1 MKKYSLQIYKSSGES
16 TDIELRKYQ
25 YNGSFMGERNITAS
39 ISSPIKIDWA
49 VGDYVVFRNEIFRLR
64 YVPPVKKQARRGT
77 YGEGYIYDGIVF
89 SSIISQLMDVQFL
102 DYVSNDNKAH
112 YTGLSDFAFYVS
124 NNSLTEFASRIRAN
138 IERVYGTGSWDVIVA
153 NKGVVVKDGDGNII
167 VEGTSFEF
175 DDQSISITSGTS
187 IYNAICLI
195 NTQLELNFLIRVI
208 NGRNTIILGGSSIA
222 TAESLGYGK
231 GRGLKS
237 IQQSHNNNE
246 QIVTR
251 LHAYGSSRNLP
262 YRYYNKKYNDKDKY
276 PKMFDSNGNYLLES
290 RYINKLMLPYRC
302 WVQNSNLWDAFIQSS
317 LVDVIGVKE
326 GEVTFDGSDKDWD
339 EIYPSLEN
347 QSVNDWEVGMTMY
360 DSGYREYSETMQT
373 RFLFYTRHMTSYG
386 GIVENIK
393 KIFSLN
399 TQKAED
405 KEQAK
410 GILEDCKWAVTP
422 GKESYY
428 EEAMNVIDEVWDGKS
443 WDYEYNYAVNK
454 THKLTSTE
462 KSNIKKHTY
471 NSEGRLDKFPNGVDI
486 NDNGVSSDGSY
497 TDGSTD
503 TSGNVMNTTF
513 EIVIPQLGFDIE
525 DWVAQDGSKATVSVK
540 TGMCSGREFPI
551 NSCVAVDVNDYSK
564 GWKLNLDRH
573 QDMEV
578 NMIFPN
584 SVYKLSAGDEYVLTG
599 IYMPDTYVE
608 SAENRLYEQAVKYLA
623 DIDHTK
629 YTYNLDVDSK
639 WMYEHEKVANL
650 LYEGCSIVFNDFDNG
665 DTMEGVG
672 DLNIGE
678 VSVIATQVT
687 ISFNEESLPKY
698 TITLSDDKHTAVN
711 LQEMISASVKSN
723 TVAYSNS
730 ISLLERKINDKL
742 SKTEQDVALELIT
755 FLKGIKTA
763 GIENDGVNITK
774 GLTELYDVI
783 RSNGFKNSM
792 TAGKGWQIDANGNA
806 QVESIEVRSYMR
818 VLELVMNRLSAEES
832 EFVFTESGTVET
844 ATLNE
849 DGSYT
854 LVMRKKTD
862 KDITAFQE
870 GDVLKGVVNNLAE
883 QGAVGVKYYTSW
895 VLVEEVDQAINSIKV
910 SVYEDEDT
918 PAKKNFPPCD
928 LMVLHRWGN
937 ADETKKE
944 RQSCW
949 YISSIEKRIVMLDGV
964 TKPII
969 GEKNYDSFYGLP
981 FDMNTFMGYSLNANQ
996 PYLYVRGALLQ
1007 DVCFID
1013 YKGQIVKQERYRGV
1027 WSKEV
1032 AESDDPYIVKETTF
1046 DTVYHKNAKWQCTS
1060 TTATTEE
1067 PSTATTDWIRLT
1079 EETTG
1084 SDGKSAAKAYVTSND
1099 IAIPTDADGVVSED
1113 FSIGNTFTLMVDGK
1127 KCTDLKVTMN
1137 DSLPSETPFSVNLNS
1152 LWVTISSSKGK
1163 QFGSLARTLH
1173 FTVTGTLDGDTY
1185 TDIVTILVRPNKK
1198 GEKGEDGKNLTKVS
1212 NFYKW
1217 GASGTEAPSG
1227 EYTKDAIPEH
1237 VEGLDYLWNYEECYN
1252 DAGETI
1258 STSEKTCI
1266 GNFAR
1271 GIESITEY
1279 YQIGT
1284 EEKPTNP
1291 IKLDGNNTPNTSG
1304 WQTTMPSLTAEKRY
1318 LWNQEVVKFTD
1329 GTYSVSEVHLA
1340 GAQGESIT
1348 IEQKLVYYAIS
1359 ASGTRTPP
1367 DDWFDDTVKEPTE
1380 EKPYLWTCVSVRY
1393 SDTTVVKYYTV
1404 ARRGQKGDPGKDGRN
1419 LTKVVNYYKWGN
1431 SGTEVPIGEYTKD
1444 AIPQHTDGLDY
1455 LWNYE
1460 ECYSHVDNTDVLI
1473 SQSGKTCIGYFPKDG
1488 IPGKEGKGIVSI
1500 TEYYQIGTEKKPTK
1514 GITVNSDNVLDTT
1527 GWKTTMDSTTNENR
1541 FVWNQ
1546 EVILFTDGK
1555 YSISAIHLAGAQG
1568 ADGIDGADGA
1578 LPNLFGYDTKV
1589 ECLVGHHNVVHTK
1602 TGFALVLDSISDDDT
1617 SSDRYCLLRI
1627 KNITAGEGTYS
1638 ISGYIT
1644 HGRGGKFE
1652 FDCGDVT
1659 PQTMYLTANK
1669 RTRFEKKFVLPKNS
1683 YKHVDFEFF
1692 AGGYIVNIEELK
1704 IERTDNVVSECTP
1717 FVTLAHDSITQ
1728 KQNILLDTNFMKTSD
1743 RTIWSVFNGDIVENA
1758 YNGLSA
1764 FHYKDSRSASVTT
1777 AVEILSQKFVGKLK
1791 PSTWYT
1797 LSMFTKVKGKVILY
1811 IGSNVTRNWNQTG
1824 KNKGVDAV
1832 LCDEYIASM
1841 SDRTNTHQLEEST
1854 EYKRHSITFFTA
1866 PDLTN
1871 ADERM
1876 YFYVWAQAEIY
1887 VTMLKLEE
1895 CEKPTDWQ
1903 LNEADRKGEKGDN
1916 GKTGKPLAGPTMW
1929 DSSVW
1934 YMSGKGDNEA
1944 YQSIVINP
1952 KSPKQMYLCGFSHSG
1967 KEPSSTTST
1976 SSVDTCTK
1984 NQPWV
1989 QVPYQDFVATKV
2001 LFAERGKIENLDITN
2016 ATIQGTITDMA
2027 VKTKVEWD
2035 AITNALVPNADKG
2048 LTEYE
2053 RNFQIVDPSKAGSY
2067 FIPTID
2073 PTSSDNSATVYD
2085 RGPQIVFLPTY
2096 NPSTD
2101 YDIITSKITTSN
2113 TGKKRYNIPK
2123 YQTAGTH
2130 IRITKGGAP
2139 RQYLRWAYLEDA
2151 EYDRRWTSGN
2161 DSNRQTIRDIYN
2173 LGTLICA
2180 DHKIFKVTDGY
2191 DTHGHDIQGAWY
2203 YGNSDYK
2210 HGRFS
2215 INGTVARML
2224 WLMPG
2229 QTVELVSQI
2238 EEIYN
2243 KKCLVWSVVN
2253 SSDFTAVNV
2262 NADLYNRSD
2271 TYEPIKFHGE
2281 SSILD
2286 PANAG
2291 GSGIWEDC
2299 FMAHRKIDNLLLG
2312 GETKELP
2319 RLFINRNGSIY
2330 DNGNPMADFY
2340 IP

>member
-1 MKKYSLQIYKSSGES
+1 MVREYSKALISSYMKIYDAKKIEIADVPVTKNAKHEQELMKSDYIRLEWSQEEYMPLPVGAYIEHEDVKYSLYEQYVPDNNGGV
-16 TDIELRKYQ
+16 YQ
-25 YNGSFMGERNITAS
+25 YKPEFQHPMMLLAHTPCLLATRDSVGKEIKQTDWTYTGILSTILGRLQGIIYDQLGIKLIFKTKFKPTTDVEESATCTFSGVDIISAFSEVCNQFGGIEYHIDWEGKTVWFGDIFLGDEVILEEGGNVGTASKSTNSKDFANYFIVRGGTRNITNKTSSGNNVQSDSRLSIDDIDKRAS
-39 ISSPIKIDWA
+39 EEQPKVQKILTFDYIYPQLDLY
-49 VGDYVVFRNEIFRLR
+49 VYNVRKRVRRLKDEDKQYVV
-64 YVPPVKKQARRGT
+64 K
-77 YGEGYIYDGIVF
+77 
-89 SSIISQLMDVQFL
+89 S
-102 DYVSNDNKAH
+102 
-112 YTGLSDFAFYVS
+112 
-124 NNSLTEFASRIRAN
+124 
-138 IERVYGTGSWDVIVA
+138 
-153 NKGVVVKDGDGNII
+153 
-167 VEGTSFEF
+167 
-175 DDQSISITSGTS
+175 
-187 IYNAICLI
+187 YNADG
-195 NTQLELNFLIRVI
+195 TV
-208 NGRNTIILGGSSIA
+208 
-222 TAESLGYGK
+222 AEYK
-231 GRGLKS
+231 TYA
-237 IQQSHNNNE
+237 
-246 QIVTR
+246 VYYMR
-251 LHAYGSSRNLP
+251 LAY
-262 YRYYNKKYNDKDKY
+262 
-276 PKMFDSNGNYLLES
+276 
-290 RYINKLMLPYRC
+290 
-302 WVQNSNLWDAFIQSS
+302 
-317 LVDVIGVKE
+317 KE
-326 GEVTFDGSDKDWD
+326 GEAWKDYTINNPSDDIVAGKKLTASF
-339 EIYPSLEN
+339 EPNEKGTHSQLAGREYELIYHKADKTIIANPTI
-347 QSVNDWEVGMTMY
+347 G
-360 DSGYREYSETMQT
+360 DSGVKILAGDYEIVFEQDGDLIIPNVDTLQPWGNSTPDGTCDKVVLYNIVMSDEYITNAKVRLAEEAEKEIERQYTDKTNYTVNSNPIEFAEQNPGLSIGRAVRYRTLSGEVMST
-373 RFLFYTRHMTSYG
+373 RINRLVTQLDYPIEQEITLG
-386 GIVENIK
+386 NAVIK
-393 KIFSLN
+393 GN
-399 TQKAED
+399 TQQLKED
-405 KEQAK
+405 VKSISVAIDVNESSATRINSMLNSMMRELMEYDAHLLHRDRDDETAYKLTVGELLVK
-410 GILEDCKWAVTP
+410 GIAKIL
-422 GKESYY
+422 
-428 EEAMNVIDEVWDGKS
+428 
-443 WDYEYNYAVNK
+443 
-454 THKLTSTE
+454 
-462 KSNIKKHTY
+462 SN
-471 NSEGRLDKFPNGVDI
+471 
-486 NDNGVSSDGSY
+486 
-497 TDGSTD
+497 
-503 TSGNVMNTTF
+503 
-513 EIVIPQLGFDIE
+513 
-525 DWVAQDGSKATVSVK
+525 VSV
-540 TGMCSGREFPI
+540 GG
-551 NSCVAVDVNDYSK
+551 
-564 GWKLNLDRH
+564 
-573 QDMEV
+573 
-578 NMIFPN
+578 
-584 SVYKLSAGDEYVLTG
+584 
-599 IYMPDTYVE
+599 
-608 SAENRLYEQAVKYLA
+608 
-623 DIDHTK
+623 
-629 YTYNLDVDSK
+629 
-639 WMYEHEKVANL
+639 KVSTN
-650 LYEGCSIVFNDFDNG
+650 
-665 DTMEGVG
+665 
-672 DLNIGE
+672 
-678 VSVIATQVT
+678 
-687 ISFNEESLPKY
+687 
-698 TITLSDDKHTAVN
+698 
-711 LQEMISASVKSN
+711 
-723 TVAYSNS
+723 
-730 ISLLERKINDKL
+730 
-742 SKTEQDVALELIT
+742 
-755 FLKGIKTA
+755 

-783 RSNGFKNSM
+783 KSNGFKNSM
-792 TAGKGWQIDANGNA
+792 TAGRGWQIDKNGNA

-832 EFVFTESGTVET
+832 EFIFTESGTVET

-849 DGSYT
+849 DDGTYT

-862 KDITAFQE
+862 KDITAFQK
-870 GDVLKGVVNNLAE
+870 GDVLKGVVNDLAE
-883 QGAVGVKYYTSW
+883 PGAVGVKYYTSW
-895 VLVEEVDQAINSIKV
+895 VQVKEVNQADNSIKV
-910 SVYEDEDT
+910 AVYADKDT
-918 PAKKNFPPCD
+918 PDKKNFDPCD

-937 ADETKKE
+937 TTKKE
-944 RQSCW
+944 RQFCW

-969 GEKNYDSFYGLP
+969 DESNYASFYGLP
-981 FDMNTFMGYSLNANQ
+981 FDMNNFMGYSLNKNQ

-1013 YKGQIVKQERYRGV
+1013 YRGQIVKQERYRGV
-1027 WSKEV
+1027 WSQEV
-1032 AESDDPYIVKETTF
+1032 ANNSDDPYIVKQTTF
-1046 DTVYHKNAKWQCTS
+1046 DTVYHKNAKWQCNS
-1060 TTATTEE
+1060 TEGTKEE
-1067 PSTATTDWIRLT
+1067 PSMGTTDWTKLS
-1079 EETTG
+1079 EGGKG

-1099 IAIPTDADGVVSED
+1099 IAIPTDADGVVSEN

-1137 DSLPSETPFSVNLNS
+1137 DSLPTDTPFSVNLNS
-1152 LWVTISSSKGK
+1152 LWLTISSSKGK
-1163 QFGSLARTLH
+1163 RFGSLARTLH
-1173 FTVTGTLDGDTY
+1173 FTVAGNLDGDTY
-1185 TDIVTILVRPNKK
+1185 SDIVTILVRPNKK
-1198 GEKGEDGKNLTKVS
+1198 GEKGEQGVQGEKGEKGEQGQRGLQGLQGEKGEQGIAGINGTNGIDGQTSWFHIKYSSVANPTEASQMTETPSTYIGTYVDFTELDSTDPKKYQWHRFEGLQGEKGEQGIPGVGVDGKTTYLHIKYS
-1212 NFYKW
+1212 NDGGKTFT
-1217 GASGTEAPSG
+1217 G
-1227 EYTKDAIPEH
+1227 
-1237 VEGLDYLWNYEECYN
+1237 NN
-1252 DAGETI
+1252 GETVGDYI
-1258 STSEKTCI
+1258 GVCTDYVHDDPTDVSAYTWSKT
-1266 GNFAR
+1266 
-1271 GIESITEY
+1271 
-1279 YQIGT
+1279 
-1284 EEKPTNP
+1284 K
-1291 IKLDGNNTPNTSG
+1291 
-1304 WQTTMPSLTAEKRY
+1304 
-1318 LWNQEVVKFTD
+1318 
-1329 GTYSVSEVHLA
+1329 
-1340 GAQGESIT
+1340 GE
-1348 IEQKLVYYAIS
+1348 
-1359 ASGTRTPP
+1359 
-1367 DDWFDDTVKEPTE
+1367 
-1380 EKPYLWTCVSVRY
+1380 
-1393 SDTTVVKYYTV
+1393 
-1404 ARRGQKGDPGKDGRN
+1404 PGKDG
-1419 LTKVVNYYKWGN
+1419 
-1431 SGTEVPIGEYTKD
+1431 E
-1444 AIPQHTDGLDY
+1444 DGAD
-1455 LWNYE
+1455 
-1460 ECYSHVDNTDVLI
+1460 
-1473 SQSGKTCIGYFPKDG
+1473 
-1488 IPGKEGKGIVSI
+1488 
-1500 TEYYQIGTEKKPTK
+1500 
-1514 GITVNSDNVLDTT
+1514 
-1527 GWKTTMDSTTNENR
+1527 
-1541 FVWNQ
+1541 
-1546 EVILFTDGK
+1546 
-1555 YSISAIHLAGAQG
+1555 G

-1589 ECLVGHHNVVHTK
+1589 ECIVGHHNVVHTK
-1602 TGFALVLDSISDDDT
+1602 TGFAVVLDSISDDDT

-1627 KNITAGEGTYS
+1627 KDITAGEGTYS

-1692 AGGYIVNIEELK
+1692 AGGYIINIEELK

-1728 KQNILLDTNFMKTSD
+1728 KQNILLDTNFTKTND
-1743 RTIWSVFNGDIVENA
+1743 RTIWNVFNGDIVENA
-1758 YNGLSA
+1758 YNSLSA
-1764 FHYKDSRSASVTT
+1764 FHYKDTRSSSITT

-1797 LSMFTKVKGKVILY
+1797 LSMYTKVKGKVILY
-1811 IGSNVTRNWNQTG
+1811 IGSNVTRRFGQTG
-1824 KNKGVDAV
+1824 KNKGVDVV
-1832 LCDEYIASM
+1832 LCDEYIPSM
-1841 SDRTNTHQLEEST
+1841 SDTTNTHQLEEST
-1854 EYKRHSITFFTA
+1854 EYERHSITFLTA

-1876 YFYVWAQAEIY
+1876 YFYIWAQAEIY

-1934 YMSGKGDNEA
+1934 YMSGKGDDEA

-1952 KSPKQMYLCGFSHSG
+1952 KNPKQMYLCGYSHSG
-1967 KEPSSTTST
+1967 KEPLAETST
-1976 SSVDTCTK
+1976 SSVDTCTEDK
-1984 NQPWV
+1984 PWV

-2027 VKTKVEWD
+2027 VKTKAEWD

-2101 YDIITSKITTSN
+2101 YDIITSKITTSD

-2215 INGTVARML
+2215 INGTVARLL

-2291 GSGIWEDC
+2291 GQGIWEDC

-2319 RLFINRNGSIY
+2319 RLFVNRNGSIY

>member
-1 MKKYSLQIYKSSGES
+1 MKKYSLQIYKSNGES

-39 ISSPIKIDWA
+39 ISSPVKIDWA

-64 YVPPVKKQARRGT
+64 YIPPVKKQARRGT

-124 NNSLTEFASRIRAN
+124 NNSLTEFASRIMAN

-153 NKGVVVKDGDGNII
+153 NKGVVVKDEEGNII

-360 DSGYREYSETMQT
+360 DSGYRGYSETMQT
-373 RFLFYTRHMTSYG
+373 RFLFYTKHMTSYG
-386 GIVENIK
+386 RVIEEIK
-393 KIFSLN
+393 EIFTLD
-399 TQKAED
+399 TKKAED

-410 GILEDCKWAVTP
+410 GILEDCRWAVTP

-443 WDYEYNYAVNK
+443 WDYEYNYAVKK

-462 KSNIKKHTY
+462 KANIKKHTY
-471 NSEGRLDKFPNGVDI
+471 NGEGRLDKFPSGVVI

-525 DWVAQDGSKATVSVK
+525 DWVAQDNSKATVSIK

-551 NSCVAVDVNDYSK
+551 NSCVAVDANDYSK

-639 WMYEHEKVANL
+639 WMYEHEKIANL

-792 TAGKGWQIDANGNA
+792 TAGTGWQIDANGNA

-862 KDITAFQE
+862 KDITAFQK
-870 GDVLKGVVNNLAE
+870 GDVLKGVVNDLAE

-895 VLVEEVDQAINSIKV
+895 VLVEEVDNATNSIKV
-910 SVYEDEDT
+910 SVYEDKDT

-969 GEKNYDSFYGLP
+969 DESNYASFYGLP
-981 FDMNTFMGYSLNANQ
+981 FDMKNFMGYSLNANQ

-1027 WSKEV
+1027 WSQEV
-1032 AESDDPYIVKETTF
+1032 ANSDDPYIVKETTF
-1046 DTVYHKNAKWQCTS
+1046 DTVYHKNAKWQCNS
-1060 TTATTEE
+1060 TTGSKVE
-1067 PSTATTDWIRLT
+1067 PSTATTDWTRLT

-1113 FSIGNTFTLMVDGK
+1113 FRIGNSFTLMVDGK
-1127 KCTDLKVTMN
+1127 NCTNLKVTM
-1137 DSLPSETPFSVNLNS
+1137 DGSLSSSAPFKATLNG
-1152 LWVTISSSKGK
+1152 LWLEISSSKGT
-1163 QFGSLARTLH
+1163 QFGSLAHTLH
-1173 FTVTGTLDGDTY
+1173 FTVTGTLDGGTY
-1185 TDIVTILVRPNKK
+1185 SDIVTILVRPNKQGEKGEQGEQGAQGEK
-1198 GEKGEDGKNLTKVS
+1198 GEKGDKGEQGLRGLQGLQGDRGEQGIAGTAGKDGIDGQTSWFHIKYSSVANPTSASQMTETPSTYIGTYVDFIEKDSTDPSKYQWHRFEGLQGEKGEQGIPGIGVDGKTTYLHIKYS
-1212 NFYKW
+1212 NDGGKTFT
-1217 GASGTEAPSG
+1217 S
-1227 EYTKDAIPEH
+1227 
-1237 VEGLDYLWNYEECYN
+1237 NN
-1252 DAGETI
+1252 GETVGDYI
-1258 STSEKTCI
+1258 GVCTDYVHDDPTYVSAYTWSKT
-1266 GNFAR
+1266 
-1271 GIESITEY
+1271 
-1279 YQIGT
+1279 
-1284 EEKPTNP
+1284 K
-1291 IKLDGNNTPNTSG
+1291 
-1304 WQTTMPSLTAEKRY
+1304 
-1318 LWNQEVVKFTD
+1318 
-1329 GTYSVSEVHLA
+1329 
-1340 GAQGESIT
+1340 GE
-1348 IEQKLVYYAIS
+1348 
-1359 ASGTRTPP
+1359 
-1367 DDWFDDTVKEPTE
+1367 
-1380 EKPYLWTCVSVRY
+1380 
-1393 SDTTVVKYYTV
+1393 
-1404 ARRGQKGDPGKDGRN
+1404 PGKD
-1419 LTKVVNYYKWGN
+1419 
-1431 SGTEVPIGEYTKD
+1431 
-1444 AIPQHTDGLDY
+1444 
-1455 LWNYE
+1455 
-1460 ECYSHVDNTDVLI
+1460 
-1473 SQSGKTCIGYFPKDG
+1473 
-1488 IPGKEGKGIVSI
+1488 
-1500 TEYYQIGTEKKPTK
+1500 
-1514 GITVNSDNVLDTT
+1514 
-1527 GWKTTMDSTTNENR
+1527 
-1541 FVWNQ
+1541 
-1546 EVILFTDGK
+1546 
-1555 YSISAIHLAGAQG
+1555 G

-1602 TGFALVLDSISDDDT
+1602 TGFAVVLDSISDDYT
-1617 SSDRYCLLRI
+1617 SSDKYCQLRI
-1627 KNITAGEGTYS
+1627 KDFTAGEGTYS

-1644 HGRGGKFE
+1644 HGGGGKFE
-1652 FDCGDVT
+1652 FDCGDVA
-1659 PQTMYLTANK
+1659 PQTMTLTANK
-1669 RTRFEKKFVLPKNS
+1669 RTRFGRKFVLPKNS
-1683 YKHVDFEFF
+1683 LKHIDFEFYKS
-1692 AGGYIVNIEELK
+1692 GLINVEELK
-1704 IERTDNVVSECTP
+1704 IERTDDAVSECTP

-1728 KQNILLDTNFMKTSD
+1728 KQNILLDTNFTETND
-1743 RTIWSVFNGDIVENA
+1743 RTIWSVFSGDIVENA
-1758 YNGLSA
+1758 YNSLSA
-1764 FHYKDSRSASVTT
+1764 FHYKDTRSSSITT

-1797 LSMFTKVKGKVILY
+1797 LSMFTKVKGKVIPY

-1824 KNKGVDAV
+1824 KNKGADVV

-1854 EYKRHSITFFTA
+1854 EYKRHSITFLTA

-1876 YFYVWAQAEIY
+1876 YFYIWAQAEIY

-1916 GKTGKPLAGPTMW
+1916 GKTGKPLAGPTIW
-1929 DSSVW
+1929 DSSVK
-1934 YMSGKGDNEA
+1934 YMSGKSDEA

-1952 KSPKQMYLCGFSHSG
+1952 KYPKQMYLCGYSHSG
-1967 KEPSSTTST
+1967 KEPSSQTST
-1976 SSVDTCTK
+1976 SSVDTCTED
-1984 NQPWV
+1984 QPWV

-2027 VKTKVEWD
+2027 VKTKAEWD

-2101 YDIITSKITTSN
+2101 YDIITSKITTSD

-2215 INGTVARML
+2215 INGTVARLL

-2319 RLFINRNGSIY
+2319 RLFVNRNGSIY

>member
-1 MKKYSLQIYKSSGES
+1 MKKYSLQIYKSNGES

-39 ISSPIKIDWA
+39 ISSPVKIDWA

-64 YVPPVKKQARRGT
+64 YIPPVKKQARRGT

-124 NNSLTEFASRIRAN
+124 NNSLTEFASRIMAN

-153 NKGVVVKDGDGNII
+153 NKGVVVKDEEGNII

-360 DSGYREYSETMQT
+360 DSGYRGYSETMQT
-373 RFLFYTRHMTSYG
+373 RFLFYTKHMTSYG
-386 GIVENIK
+386 RVIEEIK
-393 KIFSLN
+393 EIFTLD
-399 TQKAED
+399 TKKAED

-410 GILEDCKWAVTP
+410 GILEDCRWAVTP

-443 WDYEYNYAVNK
+443 WDYEYNYAVKK

-462 KSNIKKHTY
+462 KANIKKHTY
-471 NSEGRLDKFPNGVDI
+471 NGEGRLDKFPSGVVI

-525 DWVAQDGSKATVSVK
+525 DWVAQDNSKATVSIK

-551 NSCVAVDVNDYSK
+551 NSCVAVDANDYSK

-639 WMYEHEKVANL
+639 WMYEHEKIANL

-792 TAGKGWQIDANGNA
+792 TAGTGWQIDANGNA

-849 DGSYT
+849 DDGSYT

-862 KDITAFQE
+862 KDITAFQK
-870 GDVLKGVVNNLAE
+870 GDVLKGVINDLAE

-895 VLVEEVDQAINSIKV
+895 VLVEDVDNATNSIKV
-910 SVYEDEDT
+910 SVYEDKDT

-969 GEKNYDSFYGLP
+969 DESNYASFYGLP
-981 FDMNTFMGYSLNANQ
+981 FDMKNFMGYSLNANQ

-1027 WSKEV
+1027 WSQEV
-1032 AESDDPYIVKETTF
+1032 ANSDDPYIVKETTF
-1046 DTVYHKNAKWQCTS
+1046 DTVYHKNAKWQCNS
-1060 TTATTEE
+1060 TTGSKVE
-1067 PSTATTDWIRLT
+1067 PSTATTDWTRLT

-1113 FSIGNTFTLMVDGK
+1113 FRIGNSFTLMVDGK
-1127 KCTDLKVTMN
+1127 NCTNLKVTM
-1137 DSLPSETPFSVNLNS
+1137 DGSLSSSAPFKATLNG
-1152 LWVTISSSKGK
+1152 LWLEISSSKGT
-1163 QFGSLARTLH
+1163 QFGSLAHTLH
-1173 FTVTGTLDGDTY
+1173 FTVTGTLDGGTY
-1185 TDIVTILVRPNKK
+1185 SDIVTILVRPNKQGEKGEQGEQGAQGEK
-1198 GEKGEDGKNLTKVS
+1198 GEKGDKGEQGLRGLQGLQGDRGEQGIAGTAGKDGIDGQTSWFHIKYSSVANPTSASQMTETPSTYIGTYVDFIEKDSTDPSKYQWHRFEGLQGEKGEQGIPGIGVDGKTTYLHIKYS
-1212 NFYKW
+1212 NDGGKTFT
-1217 GASGTEAPSG
+1217 S
-1227 EYTKDAIPEH
+1227 
-1237 VEGLDYLWNYEECYN
+1237 NN
-1252 DAGETI
+1252 GETVGDYI
-1258 STSEKTCI
+1258 GVCTDYVHDDPTYVSAYTWSKT
-1266 GNFAR
+1266 
-1271 GIESITEY
+1271 
-1279 YQIGT
+1279 
-1284 EEKPTNP
+1284 K
-1291 IKLDGNNTPNTSG
+1291 
-1304 WQTTMPSLTAEKRY
+1304 
-1318 LWNQEVVKFTD
+1318 
-1329 GTYSVSEVHLA
+1329 
-1340 GAQGESIT
+1340 GE
-1348 IEQKLVYYAIS
+1348 
-1359 ASGTRTPP
+1359 
-1367 DDWFDDTVKEPTE
+1367 
-1380 EKPYLWTCVSVRY
+1380 
-1393 SDTTVVKYYTV
+1393 
-1404 ARRGQKGDPGKDGRN
+1404 PGKD
-1419 LTKVVNYYKWGN
+1419 
-1431 SGTEVPIGEYTKD
+1431 
-1444 AIPQHTDGLDY
+1444 
-1455 LWNYE
+1455 
-1460 ECYSHVDNTDVLI
+1460 
-1473 SQSGKTCIGYFPKDG
+1473 
-1488 IPGKEGKGIVSI
+1488 
-1500 TEYYQIGTEKKPTK
+1500 
-1514 GITVNSDNVLDTT
+1514 
-1527 GWKTTMDSTTNENR
+1527 
-1541 FVWNQ
+1541 
-1546 EVILFTDGK
+1546 
-1555 YSISAIHLAGAQG
+1555 G

-1602 TGFALVLDSISDDDT
+1602 TGFAVVLDSISDDYT
-1617 SSDRYCLLRI
+1617 SSDKYCQLRI
-1627 KNITAGEGTYS
+1627 KDFTAGEGTYS

-1644 HGRGGKFE
+1644 HGGGGKFE
-1652 FDCGDVT
+1652 FDCGDVA
-1659 PQTMYLTANK
+1659 PQTMTLTANK
-1669 RTRFEKKFVLPKNS
+1669 RTRFGRKFVLPKNS
-1683 YKHVDFEFF
+1683 LKHIDFEFYKS
-1692 AGGYIVNIEELK
+1692 GLINVEELK
-1704 IERTDNVVSECTP
+1704 IERTDDAVSECTP

-1728 KQNILLDTNFMKTSD
+1728 KQNILLDTNFTKTSD
-1743 RTIWSVFNGDIVENA
+1743 RTIWSVFSGDIVENA
-1758 YNGLSA
+1758 YNSLSA
-1764 FHYKDSRSASVTT
+1764 FHYKDTRSSSITT

-1797 LSMFTKVKGKVILY
+1797 LSMFTKVKGKVIPY
-1811 IGSNVTRNWNQTG
+1811 IGSNVTRNEKQTG
-1824 KNKGVDAV
+1824 KNKGLDAV
-1832 LCDEYIASM
+1832 LCDEYIVS
-1841 SDRTNTHQLEEST
+1841 SSNTTNTHQLEEST
-1854 EYKRHSITFFTA
+1854 EYKRHSITFLTA

-1876 YFYVWAQAEIY
+1876 YFYIWAQAEIY

-1916 GKTGKPLAGPTMW
+1916 GKTGKPLAGPTIW
-1929 DSSVW
+1929 DSSVK
-1934 YMSGKGDNEA
+1934 YMSGKSDEA

-1952 KSPKQMYLCGFSHSG
+1952 KYPKQMYLCGYSHSG
-1967 KEPSSTTST
+1967 KEPSSQTST
-1976 SSVDTCTK
+1976 SSVDTCTED
-1984 NQPWV
+1984 QPWV

-2027 VKTKVEWD
+2027 VKTKAEWD

-2101 YDIITSKITTSN
+2101 YDIITSKITTSD

-2215 INGTVARML
+2215 INGTVARLL

-2312 GETKELP
+2312 GVTKELP
-2319 RLFINRNGSIY
+2319 RLFINRNGSTY

>member
-1 MKKYSLQIYKSSGES
+1 MKKYSLQIYKSNGES

-39 ISSPIKIDWA
+39 ISSPVKIDWA

-64 YVPPVKKQARRGT
+64 YIPPVKKQARRGT

-124 NNSLTEFASRIRAN
+124 NNSLTEFASRIMAN

-153 NKGVVVKDGDGNII
+153 NKGVVVKDEEGNII

-360 DSGYREYSETMQT
+360 DSGYRGYSETMQT
-373 RFLFYTRHMTSYG
+373 RFLFYTKHMTSYG
-386 GIVENIK
+386 RVIEEIK
-393 KIFSLN
+393 EIFTLD
-399 TQKAED
+399 TKKAED

-410 GILEDCKWAVTP
+410 GILEDCRWAVTP

-443 WDYEYNYAVNK
+443 WDYEYNYAVKK

-462 KSNIKKHTY
+462 KANIKKHTY
-471 NSEGRLDKFPNGVDI
+471 NGEGRLDKFPSGVVI

-525 DWVAQDGSKATVSVK
+525 DWVAQDNSKATVSIK

-551 NSCVAVDVNDYSK
+551 NSCVAVDANDYSK

-639 WMYEHEKVANL
+639 WMYEHEKIANL

-792 TAGKGWQIDANGNA
+792 TAGTGWQIDANGNA

-862 KDITAFQE
+862 KDITAFQK
-870 GDVLKGVVNNLAE
+870 GDVLKGVVNDLAE

-895 VLVEEVDQAINSIKV
+895 VLVEEVDNATNSIKV
-910 SVYEDEDT
+910 SVYEDKDT

-969 GEKNYDSFYGLP
+969 DESNYASFYGLP
-981 FDMNTFMGYSLNANQ
+981 FDMKNFMGYSLNANQ

-1027 WSKEV
+1027 WSQEV
-1032 AESDDPYIVKETTF
+1032 ANSDDPYIVKETTF
-1046 DTVYHKNAKWQCTS
+1046 DTVYHKNAKWQCNS
-1060 TTATTEE
+1060 TTGSKVE
-1067 PSTATTDWIRLT
+1067 PSTATTDWTRLT

-1113 FSIGNTFTLMVDGK
+1113 FRIGNSFTLMVDGK
-1127 KCTDLKVTMN
+1127 NCTNLKVTM
-1137 DSLPSETPFSVNLNS
+1137 DGSLSSSAPFKATLNG
-1152 LWVTISSSKGK
+1152 LWLEISSSKGT
-1163 QFGSLARTLH
+1163 QFGSLAHTLH
-1173 FTVTGTLDGDTY
+1173 FTVTGTLDGGTY
-1185 TDIVTILVRPNKK
+1185 SDIVTILVRPNKQGEKGEQGEQGAQGEK
-1198 GEKGEDGKNLTKVS
+1198 GEKGDKGEQGLRGLQGLQGDRGEQGIAGTAGKDGIDGQTSWFHIKYSSVANPTSASQMTETPSTYIGTYVDFIEKDSTDPSKYQWHRFEGLQGEKGEQGIPGIGVDGKTTYLHIKYS
-1212 NFYKW
+1212 NDGGKTFT
-1217 GASGTEAPSG
+1217 S
-1227 EYTKDAIPEH
+1227 
-1237 VEGLDYLWNYEECYN
+1237 NN
-1252 DAGETI
+1252 GETVGDYI
-1258 STSEKTCI
+1258 GVCTDYVHDAPTYVSAYTWSKT
-1266 GNFAR
+1266 
-1271 GIESITEY
+1271 
-1279 YQIGT
+1279 
-1284 EEKPTNP
+1284 K
-1291 IKLDGNNTPNTSG
+1291 
-1304 WQTTMPSLTAEKRY
+1304 
-1318 LWNQEVVKFTD
+1318 
-1329 GTYSVSEVHLA
+1329 
-1340 GAQGESIT
+1340 GE
-1348 IEQKLVYYAIS
+1348 
-1359 ASGTRTPP
+1359 
-1367 DDWFDDTVKEPTE
+1367 
-1380 EKPYLWTCVSVRY
+1380 
-1393 SDTTVVKYYTV
+1393 
-1404 ARRGQKGDPGKDGRN
+1404 PGKD
-1419 LTKVVNYYKWGN
+1419 
-1431 SGTEVPIGEYTKD
+1431 
-1444 AIPQHTDGLDY
+1444 
-1455 LWNYE
+1455 
-1460 ECYSHVDNTDVLI
+1460 
-1473 SQSGKTCIGYFPKDG
+1473 
-1488 IPGKEGKGIVSI
+1488 
-1500 TEYYQIGTEKKPTK
+1500 
-1514 GITVNSDNVLDTT
+1514 
-1527 GWKTTMDSTTNENR
+1527 
-1541 FVWNQ
+1541 
-1546 EVILFTDGK
+1546 
-1555 YSISAIHLAGAQG
+1555 G

-1602 TGFALVLDSISDDDT
+1602 TGFAVVLDSISDDYT
-1617 SSDRYCLLRI
+1617 SSDKYCQLRI
-1627 KNITAGEGTYS
+1627 KDFTAGEGTYS

-1644 HGRGGKFE
+1644 HGGGGKFE
-1652 FDCGDVT
+1652 FDCGDVA
-1659 PQTMYLTANK
+1659 PQTMTLTANK
-1669 RTRFEKKFVLPKNS
+1669 RTRFGRKFVLPKNS
-1683 YKHVDFEFF
+1683 LKHIDFEFYKS
-1692 AGGYIVNIEELK
+1692 GLINVEELK
-1704 IERTDNVVSECTP
+1704 IERTDDAVSECTP

-1728 KQNILLDTNFMKTSD
+1728 KQNILLDTNFTETND
-1743 RTIWSVFNGDIVENA
+1743 RTIWSVFSGDIVENA
-1758 YNGLSA
+1758 YNSLSA
-1764 FHYKDSRSASVTT
+1764 FHYKDTRSSSITT

-1797 LSMFTKVKGKVILY
+1797 LSMFTKVKGKVIPY

-1824 KNKGVDAV
+1824 KNKGADVV

-1854 EYKRHSITFFTA
+1854 EYKRHSITFLTA

-1876 YFYVWAQAEIY
+1876 YFYIWAQAEIY

-1916 GKTGKPLAGPTMW
+1916 GKTGKPLAGPTIW
-1929 DSSVW
+1929 DSSVK
-1934 YMSGKGDNEA
+1934 YMSGKSDEA

-1952 KSPKQMYLCGFSHSG
+1952 KYPKQMYLCGYSHSG
-1967 KEPSSTTST
+1967 KEPSSQTST
-1976 SSVDTCTK
+1976 SSVDTCTED
-1984 NQPWV
+1984 QPWV

-2027 VKTKVEWD
+2027 VKTKAEWD

-2101 YDIITSKITTSN
+2101 YDIITSKITTSS

-2151 EYDRRWTSGN
+2151 EYDRLWTSGN
-2161 DSNRQTIRDIYN
+2161 TNNRRTIRDIYN

-2210 HGRFS
+2210 HGRFNV
-2215 INGTVARML
+2215 NGTVARML

-2253 SSDFTAVNV
+2253 SSDFTAVNL
-2262 NADLYNRSD
+2262 NADLYNRS
-2271 TYEPIKFHGE
+2271 TTHEPIKFYGE

-2291 GSGIWEDC
+2291 GPGIWEDC
-2299 FMAHRKIDNLLLG
+2299 FMAHRKIDNLSLG
-2312 GETKELP
+2312 GVTKELP
-2319 RLFINRNGSIY
+2319 RLFINRNGSTY

>member
-1 MKKYSLQIYKSSGES
+1 MKKYSLQIYKSNGES

-39 ISSPIKIDWA
+39 ISSPVKIDWA

-64 YVPPVKKQARRGT
+64 YIPPVKKQARRGT

-124 NNSLTEFASRIRAN
+124 NNSLTEFASRIMAN

-153 NKGVVVKDGDGNII
+153 NKGVVVKDEEGNII

-360 DSGYREYSETMQT
+360 DSGYRGYSETMQT
-373 RFLFYTRHMTSYG
+373 RFLFYTKHMTSYG
-386 GIVENIK
+386 RVIEEIK
-393 KIFSLN
+393 EIFTLD
-399 TQKAED
+399 TKKAED

-410 GILEDCKWAVTP
+410 GILEDCRWAVTP

-443 WDYEYNYAVNK
+443 WDYEYNYAVKK

-462 KSNIKKHTY
+462 KANIKKHTY
-471 NSEGRLDKFPNGVDI
+471 NGEGRLDKFPSGVVI

-525 DWVAQDGSKATVSVK
+525 DWVAQDNSKATVSIK

-551 NSCVAVDVNDYSK
+551 NSCVAVDANDYSK

-792 TAGKGWQIDANGNA
+792 TAGTGWQIDANGNA

-862 KDITAFQE
+862 KDITAFQK
-870 GDVLKGVVNNLAE
+870 GDVLKGVVNDLAE

-895 VLVEEVDQAINSIKV
+895 VLVEEVDNATNSIKV
-910 SVYEDEDT
+910 SVYEDKDT

-969 GEKNYDSFYGLP
+969 DESNYASFYGLP
-981 FDMNTFMGYSLNANQ
+981 FDMKNFMGYSLNANQ

-1027 WSKEV
+1027 WSQEV
-1032 AESDDPYIVKETTF
+1032 ANSDDPYIVKETTF

-1060 TTATTEE
+1060 TTATTVE
-1067 PSTATTDWIRLT
+1067 PSTSTTDWIRLT
-1079 EETTG
+1079 EEATG
-1084 SDGKSAAKAYVTSND
+1084 SDGKSAAKAYVASND
-1099 IAIPTDADGVVSED
+1099 IAIPTDADGVVSEN

-1127 KCTDLKVTMN
+1127 KCTDLKVTM
-1137 DSLPSETPFSVNLNS
+1137 DGTPATNAFKAQLNQ
-1152 LWVTISSSKGK
+1152 LWLTISSSKGAEL
-1163 QFGSLARTLH
+1163 GLLAYTLH
-1173 FTVTGTLDGDTY
+1173 FTVKGVLDNVTY
-1185 TDIVTILVRPNKK
+1185 SDVVTILVRPNRA
-1198 GEKGEDGKNLTKVS
+1198 GADGKNLTRVS

-1217 GASGTEAPSG
+1217 GASGKEAPSG
-1227 EYTKDAIPEH
+1227 DYTENNIPEH
-1237 VEGLDYLWNYEECYN
+1237 VEGLDYLWNYEVCYN
-1252 DAGETI
+1252 DAGEPI

-1271 GIESITEY
+1271 GIKSITEY

-1284 EEKPTNP
+1284 AEKPDKP
-1291 IKLDGNNTPNTSG
+1291 ISVDTIDASG
-1304 WQTTMPSLTAEKRY
+1304 WQTIMPSLTAEKRY
-1318 LWNQEVVKFTD
+1318 LWNLEVVRFTD
-1329 GTYSVSEVHLA
+1329 GTYSISEVHLA
-1340 GAQGESIT
+1340 GAQGDSIT

-1359 ASGTRTPP
+1359 ASGTSTPP
-1367 DDWFDDTVKEPTE
+1367 DAWFGDTIKEPTE
-1380 EKPYLWTCVSVRY
+1380 EKPYLWTCVSIRY

-1404 ARRGQKGDPGKDGRN
+1404 ARRGENGASGRN
-1419 LTKVVNYYKWGN
+1419 LTKVVNYYKWGA
-1431 SGTEVPIGEYTKD
+1431 SGTQVPGGDYTENK
-1444 AIPQHTDGLDY
+1444 IPKHVEGLDY

-1460 ECYSHVDNTDVLI
+1460 VCYSDNDVL
-1473 SQSGKTCIGYFPKDG
+1473 SRSGETCIGYFPKNG
-1488 IPGKEGKGIVSI
+1488 EPGKDGKGIKSI
-1500 TEYYQIGTEKKPTK
+1500 TEFYQVGTERKPAAISISTDGTK
-1514 GITVNSDNVLDTT
+1514 VTIPS
-1527 GWKTTMDSTTNENR
+1527 GWETTMGTTTPDNR
-1541 FVWNQ
+1541 YVWNQ
-1546 EVILFTDGK
+1546 EVIE
-1555 YSISAIHLAGAQG
+1555 YSDSTYSVTAVHLAGAQG
-1568 ADGIDGADGA
+1568 EQGVKGDPGDNGEDGADGA

-1589 ECLVGHHNVVHTK
+1589 ECLAGHHNVVHTK
-1602 TGFALVLDSISDDDT
+1602 TGFAVVLDSLSDDDT
-1617 SSDRYCLLRI
+1617 SSDKYCQLRI
-1627 KNITAGEGTYS
+1627 KNFTAGEGTYS
-1638 ISGYIT
+1638 VSGYIT
-1644 HGRGGKFE
+1644 HSAGGKFE

-1659 PQTMYLTANK
+1659 PQTLTLTANK
-1669 RTRFEKKFVLPKNS
+1669 RTRFAKKFELPKNS
-1683 YKHVDFEFF
+1683 YKHIDFEFF
-1692 AGGYIVNIEELK
+1692 RSGLINVEELK

-1728 KQNILLDTNFMKTSD
+1728 KQNILLDTNFTKTSD
-1743 RTIWSVFNGDIVENA
+1743 RTIWSVFSGDIVENA
-1758 YNGLSA
+1758 YNSLSA
-1764 FHYKDSRSASVTT
+1764 FHYKDTRSSSITT

-1797 LSMFTKVKGKVILY
+1797 LSMFTKVKGKVIPY

-1824 KNKGVDAV
+1824 KNKGADVV

-1854 EYKRHSITFFTA
+1854 EYKRHSITFLTA

-1876 YFYVWAQAEIY
+1876 YFYIWAQAEIY

-1952 KSPKQMYLCGFSHSG
+1952 KNQKQMYLCGYSHSG

-1976 SSVDTCTK
+1976 SSVDTCTPDK
-1984 NQPWV
+1984 PWV
-1989 QVPYQDFVATKV
+1989 QVAYQDFVATKV

-2027 VKTKVEWD
+2027 VKTKAEWD

-2101 YDIITSKITTSN
+2101 YDIITSKITTSD

-2151 EYDRRWTSGN
+2151 EYDRLWTSGN

-2215 INGTVARML
+2215 INGTVARLL

-2243 KKCLVWSVVN
+2243 KQCLVWSVVN

-2262 NADLYNRSD
+2262 NAGLHNRSD

-2312 GETKELP
+2312 GVTKELP
-2319 RLFINRNGSIY
+2319 RLFINRNGSTY

>member
-1 MKKYSLQIYKSSGES
+1 MKKEYSLQIYKPNGEN

-39 ISSPIKIDWA
+39 ISSPVKINWEI
-49 VGDYVVFRNEIFRLR
+49 GDYVIFRNEPFTLR
-64 YVPPVKKQARRGT
+64 YVPPVKKQSRRGT
-77 YGEGYIYDGIVF
+77 YGEGYIYEGIVF

-102 DYVSNDNKAH
+102 DYVSNDNNIH
-112 YTGLSDFAFYVS
+112 YTGLSNFAFYVS
-124 NNSLTEFASRIRAN
+124 NNSLTEFASRIKAN
-138 IERVYGTGSWDVIVA
+138 IERVYGKDSWDVIVA
-153 NKGVVVKDGDGNII
+153 NKGVIIKDEDNNVI
-167 VEGTSFEF
+167 VEGSSFEF

-195 NTQLELNFLIRVI
+195 NTQLELNFLIRIV
-208 NGRNTIILGGSSIA
+208 NGRKTIILGGSSVA

-262 YRYYNKKYNDKDKY
+262 YRYYNKKYNDKNKY

-290 RYINKLMLPYRC
+290 RYINKLMLPYKC
-302 WVQNSNLWDAFIQSS
+302 WVQTSYLWDAFIQSK
-317 LVDVIGVKE
+317 LADVIGIKE
-326 GEVTFDGSDKDWD
+326 GEVTFDGSDEEWD
-339 EIYPSLEN
+339 EIYPSLEK

-360 DSGYREYSETMQT
+360 DSGYREYSETMRN
-373 RFLFYTRHMTSYG
+373 RFLFNTRQMTSYG
-386 GIVENIK
+386 NTIEEIK

-399 TQKAED
+399 TKNAD
-405 KEQAK
+405 DREQAK
-410 GILEDCKWAVTP
+410 SILEDCKWTVTP
-422 GKESYY
+422 GKEAYY
-428 EEAMNVIDEVWDGKS
+428 EEAMKIIDEVWDGKD
-443 WDYEYNYAVNK
+443 WDYKYDYAVQK
-454 THKLTSTE
+454 THKLSSTE
-462 KSNIKKHTY
+462 KSNIKKYTY
-471 NSEGRLDKFPNGVDI
+471 NGDGRLDRLPSGASIK
-486 NDNGVSSDGSY
+486 DNGVSSDGSY

-503 TSGNVMNTTF
+503 TNGTIINTTF
-513 EIVIPQLGFDIE
+513 EVIIPQLGFDIE
-525 DWVAQDGSKATVSVK
+525 DWVSQDNSKATMSIK
-540 TGMCSGREFPI
+540 SGMCAGREFPI
-551 NSCVAVDVNDYSK
+551 NSCIAVDVNDYSK

-584 SVYKLSAGDEYVLTG
+584 SLYKLSAGDEYVLTG

-650 LYEGCSIVFNDFDNG
+650 LYEGCSIVFNDFDSG
-665 DTMEGVG
+665 DEMSGVG

-678 VSVIATQVT
+678 ISVVATQVT

-698 TITLSDDKHTAVN
+698 TIVLSDDKHTAVN

-723 TVAYSNS
+723 TISYANS
-730 ISLLERKINDKL
+730 ISLLEKKINDKL
-742 SKTEQDVALELIT
+742 SKTEQDEAQELIT

-763 GIENDGVNITK
+763 GIENDGNNITK
-774 GLTELYDVI
+774 GLTKLYDAI
-783 RSNGFKNSM
+783 MSNGFKNSM
-792 TAGKGWQIDANGNA
+792 TAGSGWKIDKDGNA

-832 EFVFTESGTVET
+832 EFVFTENGTVET

-862 KDITAFQE
+862 KDITAFQK
-870 GDVLKGVVNNLAE
+870 GDVLKGVVNDLKE

-910 SVYEDEDT
+910 SVYADKDT
-918 PAKKNFPPCD
+918 PAKQNFPPCA

-949 YISSIEKRIVMLDGV
+949 YISGIEKRIMMLDGV

-969 GEKNYDSFYGLP
+969 GEKNYASFYGLP
-981 FDMNTFMGYSLNANQ
+981 FDMKNFMGYSLNANQ

-1032 AESDDPYIVKETTF
+1032 AESSDDPYIVTQTTF

-1060 TTATTEE
+1060 TEGTKEE
-1067 PSTATTDWIRLT
+1067 PSVGTTDWTKLS
-1079 EETTG
+1079 EGGKG

-1099 IAIPTDADGVVSED
+1099 IAIPTDANGIVTED
-1113 FSIGNTFTLMVDGK
+1113 FRIGNTFSLMVDGK
-1127 KCTDLKVTMN
+1127 NCTDLKVTM
-1137 DSLPSETPFSVNLNS
+1137 DETPATNAFQAQLNQ
-1152 LWVTISSSKGK
+1152 LWLTISSSKGAE
-1163 QFGSLARTLH
+1163 FGLLAYILH
-1173 FTVTGTLDGDTY
+1173 FTVTGVLDGETY
-1185 TDIVTILVRPNKK
+1185 SDVVTILVRPNRKGDK
-1198 GEKGEDGKNLTKVS
+1198 GEQGIQGEQGPRGLQGLQGEKGEQGIPGTDGIDGIDGRTSWFHIKYSSVANPTSASQMTETPSTYIGTYVDFTELDSTDPKKYRWHRFEGLQGEKGEQGIPGVGIDGKTTYLHIKYS
-1212 NFYKW
+1212 NDGGKTFT
-1217 GASGTEAPSG
+1217 S
-1227 EYTKDAIPEH
+1227 
-1237 VEGLDYLWNYEECYN
+1237 NN
-1252 DAGETI
+1252 GETVGDY
-1258 STSEKTCI
+1258 I
-1266 GNFAR
+1266 GVCTDY
-1271 GIESITEY
+1271 EHDD
-1279 YQIGT
+1279 
-1284 EEKPTNP
+1284 PT
-1291 IKLDGNNTPNTSG
+1291 
-1304 WQTTMPSLTAEKRY
+1304 
-1318 LWNQEVVKFTD
+1318 
-1329 GTYSVSEVHLA
+1329 SVSA
-1340 GAQGESIT
+1340 YTWSKTKGE
-1348 IEQKLVYYAIS
+1348 
-1359 ASGTRTPP
+1359 
-1367 DDWFDDTVKEPTE
+1367 
-1380 EKPYLWTCVSVRY
+1380 
-1393 SDTTVVKYYTV
+1393 
-1404 ARRGQKGDPGKDGRN
+1404 PGKDG
-1419 LTKVVNYYKWGN
+1419 
-1431 SGTEVPIGEYTKD
+1431 E
-1444 AIPQHTDGLDY
+1444 DGAD
-1455 LWNYE
+1455 
-1460 ECYSHVDNTDVLI
+1460 
-1473 SQSGKTCIGYFPKDG
+1473 
-1488 IPGKEGKGIVSI
+1488 
-1500 TEYYQIGTEKKPTK
+1500 
-1514 GITVNSDNVLDTT
+1514 
-1527 GWKTTMDSTTNENR
+1527 
-1541 FVWNQ
+1541 
-1546 EVILFTDGK
+1546 
-1555 YSISAIHLAGAQG
+1555 G

-1602 TGFALVLDSISDDDT
+1602 TGFALALDSISDDDT

-1704 IERTDNVVSECTP
+1704 IERTDDAVSECTP

-1728 KQNILLDTNFMKTSD
+1728 KQNILLDSNFQKTND
-1743 RTIWSVFNGDIVENA
+1743 RTIWSVFNGDIAENA

-1797 LSMFTKVKGKVILY
+1797 LSMFTKVKGKVIPY
-1811 IGSNVTRNWNQTG
+1811 IGSNVTRNLNQTG
-1824 KNKGVDAV
+1824 KNKGADAV
-1832 LCDEYIASM
+1832 LCDEYIVSTSAT
-1841 SDRTNTHQLEEST
+1841 TNTHQLEEST

-1876 YFYVWAQAEIY
+1876 YFYIWAQAEIY

-1916 GKTGKPLAGPTMW
+1916 GKTGKPLAGPTEW
-1929 DSSVW
+1929 NASAW
-1934 YMSGKGDNEA
+1934 YMSGKADNEP

-1952 KSPKQMYLCGFSHSG
+1952 KYPKQMYLCGYSHSG
-1967 KEPSSTTST
+1967 KEPLAETST
-1976 SSVDTCTK
+1976 SSVDTCTQEK
-1984 NQPWV
+1984 PWV

-2027 VKTKVEWD
+2027 VKTKAEWD
-2035 AITNALVPNADKG
+2035 AITNSLVPNADKG

-2067 FIPTID
+2067 FITTID
-2073 PTSSDNSATVYD
+2073 PTSSDNSATVYE

-2123 YQTAGTH
+2123 YQIAGTH
-2130 IRITKGGAP
+2130 IRITKGGAS

-2151 EYDRRWTSGN
+2151 EYDRLWTSNNGN
-2161 DSNRQTIRDIYN
+2161 NRQTICGIYDM
-2173 LGTLICA
+2173 GTLICA
-2180 DHKIFKVTDGY
+2180 DHKIFKVTDGH

-2262 NADLYNRSD
+2262 NADLYNRSS

-2286 PANAG
+2286 SANAG

-2312 GETKELP
+2312 GVTKELP
-2319 RLFINRNGSIY
+2319 RLFINRNGSTY
-2330 DNGNPMADFY
+2330 DNGNPIANFY

>member
-1 MKKYSLQIYKSSGES
+1 MTQATTKDYWISPSALHIELNALSDPDYIQASCISGAQILVYIKDVIGYDAGHNYRRWPLQAAPTVFNTHTEKYVYAAIPRDMTLAASAWIVFPSELLDIYGKNEKEEQIGDEKYYYIFLQGIITSSGDNGATERDWKIGGRIMYGTLS
-16 TDIELRKYQ
+16 SDEAISAIGSDTEW
-25 YNGSFMGERNITAS
+25 YNYS
-39 ISSPIKIDWA
+39 DH
-49 VGDYVVFRNEIFRLR
+49 
-64 YVPPVKKQARRGT
+64 
-77 YGEGYIYDGIVF
+77 DGIVTF
-89 SSIISQLMDVQFL
+89 LKNLTMNLETRFRQFFAEIITVLPEG
-102 DYVSNDNKAH
+102 KI
-112 YTGLSDFAFYVS
+112 AFGKQG
-124 NNSLTEFASRIRAN
+124 EQ
-138 IERVYGTGSWDVIVA
+138 G
-153 NKGVVVKDGDGNII
+153 
-167 VEGTSFEF
+167 
-175 DDQSISITSGTS
+175 
-187 IYNAICLI
+187 
-195 NTQLELNFLIRVI
+195 ELNGIAS
-208 NGRNTIILGGSSIA
+208 NSS
-222 TAESLGYGK
+222 TELNSVDK
-231 GRGLKS
+231 
-237 IQQSHNNNE
+237 
-246 QIVTR
+246 IVT
-251 LHAYGSSRNLP
+251 P
-262 YRYYNKKYNDKDKY
+262 
-276 PKMFDSNGNYLLES
+276 NYL
-290 RYINKLMLPYRC
+290 
-302 WVQNSNLWDAFIQSS
+302 
-317 LVDVIGVKE
+317 
-326 GEVTFDGSDKDWD
+326 
-339 EIYPSLEN
+339 
-347 QSVNDWEVGMTMY
+347 
-360 DSGYREYSETMQT
+360 DS
-373 RFLFYTRHMTSYG
+373 
-386 GIVENIK
+386 
-393 KIFSLN
+393 
-399 TQKAED
+399 KALSKVHED
-405 KEQAK
+405 
-410 GILEDCKWAVTP
+410 
-422 GKESYY
+422 
-428 EEAMNVIDEVWDGKS
+428 
-443 WDYEYNYAVNK
+443 
-454 THKLTSTE
+454 
-462 KSNIKKHTY
+462 
-471 NSEGRLDKFPNGVDI
+471 
-486 NDNGVSSDGSY
+486 
-497 TDGSTD
+497 
-503 TSGNVMNTTF
+503 
-513 EIVIPQLGFDIE
+513 
-525 DWVAQDGSKATVSVK
+525 VAQD
-540 TGMCSGREFPI
+540 
-551 NSCVAVDVNDYSK
+551 
-564 GWKLNLDRH
+564 
-573 QDMEV
+573 
-578 NMIFPN
+578 
-584 SVYKLSAGDEYVLTG
+584 VL
-599 IYMPDTYVE
+599 
-608 SAENRLYEQAVKYLA
+608 
-623 DIDHTK
+623 
-629 YTYNLDVDSK
+629 
-639 WMYEHEKVANL
+639 
-650 LYEGCSIVFNDFDNG
+650 
-665 DTMEGVG
+665 
-672 DLNIGE
+672 
-678 VSVIATQVT
+678 
-687 ISFNEESLPKY
+687 
-698 TITLSDDKHTAVN
+698 
-711 LQEMISASVKSN
+711 
-723 TVAYSNS
+723 
-730 ISLLERKINDKL
+730 
-742 SKTEQDVALELIT
+742 T

-774 GLTELYDVI
+774 GLTELYNAI
-783 RSNGFKNSM
+783 RSHGFKDSM

-862 KDITAFQE
+862 KDITAFQK

-895 VLVEEVDQAINSIKV
+895 VLVEDVDNATNSIKG
-910 SVYEDEDT
+910 SVYKDEET

-969 GEKNYDSFYGLP
+969 EDKNYASFYGLP
-981 FDMNTFMGYSLNANQ
+981 FDMENFMGYSLNANQ

-1027 WSKEV
+1027 WSQEV
-1032 AESDDPYIVKETTF
+1032 ANNSDDPYIVTQTTF

-1060 TTATTEE
+1060 TTATTVE

-1152 LWVTISSSKGK
+1152 LWLTISSSKGK

-1198 GEKGEDGKNLTKVS
+1198 GKDGKNLTKVS

-1227 EYTKDAIPEH
+1227 EYTKDAIPKH

-1291 IKLDGNNTPNTSG
+1291 IKLDSNNTPNTSG

-1419 LTKVVNYYKWGN
+1419 LTKVVNYYKWGD
-1431 SGTEVPIGEYTKD
+1431 SGTVVPIGEYTKD

-1488 IPGKEGKGIVSI
+1488 IPGKEGKGIASI

-1527 GWKTTMDSTTNENR
+1527 GWETTMDSTTNENR

-1644 HGRGGKFE
+1644 QGRGGKFE

-1659 PQTMYLTANK
+1659 SQTMYLTANK
-1669 RTRFEKKFVLPKNS
+1669 RTRFEKKFVLPQNS

-1797 LSMFTKVKGKVILY
+1797 LSMFTKVKGKVIPY

-1824 KNKGVDAV
+1824 KNKGADAV

-1854 EYKRHSITFFTA
+1854 EYKRHSITFLTA

-1876 YFYVWAQAEIY
+1876 YFYIWAQAEIY

-1903 LNEADRKGEKGDN
+1903 LNEADRKGEKGDKGDN

-1952 KSPKQMYLCGFSHSG
+1952 KFQNQMYLCGFSHSG

-1984 NQPWV
+1984 DQPWV

-2001 LFAERGKIENLDITN
+2001 LFAERGKIENLDIIN

-2027 VKTKVEWD
+2027 VKTKAEWD

-2101 YDIITSKITTSN
+2101 YDIITSKITTSD